1 MQTTSPFKGEVGL
14 QFVLSVA
21 THYTTRE
28 LVELAEYAREAGFDQ
43 VWIDDVLGH
52 RNQFIT
58 MSAIAAKSPMKLG
71 TAVMV
76 PYFRHPAD
84 IAGALASISELI
96 HPHELS
102 VGIARGGAFPHRQ
115 LPQPKPI
122 TMLAETAQFLKRL
135 LAGEALK
142 LGEFPF
148 LTSYFHMNPEA
159 SFQMAFVPKAPVRL
173 YCGGNSP
180 KSLAVGGR
188 FMDGILFGGPFIMAL
203 RTGRMQQM
211 LAIAEG
217 AAREADPNKRL
228 RNVAEIN
235 LSLSIDL
242 RAAIQFAKPYVVNM
256 LRRAGGAPGTID
268 DFVKVGVDPDE
279 ISRVTKALEKGAT
292 REEAVALVP
301 DAMVDAIFI
310 AGDLNTCQDRIA
322 EACQAAA
329 DLGIAQ
335 VSFAKLGPDCREAIR
350 LLSRD
355 ILPMLKR
362 P

>member
-1 MQTTSPFKGEVGL
+1 MQTSFRGEVGL

-21 THYTTRE
+21 TQYTAPE
-28 LVELAEYAREAGFDQ
+28 LVELAVYARQVGFDQ

-52 RNQFIT
+52 RSQFVT
-58 MSAIAAKSPMKLG
+58 MSAIAAKAPMKLG
-71 TAVMV
+71 TAIMV

-102 VGIARGGAFPHRQ
+102 VGIARGGAFPHRE

-122 TMLAETAQFLKRL
+122 TMLAETAQFLKRV
-135 LAGEALK
+135 LAGEAVK
-142 LGEFPF
+142 LGDYPF

-159 SFQMAFVPKAPVRL
+159 SFQMAFVSKAPIRL

-188 FMDGILFGGPFIMAL
+188 FMDGILFGGPFILAL
-203 RTGRMQQM
+203 RTGRVKEM
-211 LAIAEG
+211 LAIAED

-235 LSLSIDL
+235 LSLSSDL
-242 RAAIQFAKPYVVNM
+242 RAAKQFAKPYIVNM
-256 LRRAGGAPGTID
+256 LRRAGGAPGTVNDFLQVGID
-268 DFVKVGVDPDE
+268 PTD
-279 ISRVTKALEKGAT
+279 ISRITEALERGAT

-301 DAMVDAIFI
+301 DAMVDAVFI
-310 AGDLNTCQDRIA
+310 AGDLNTCRDRIA

-329 DLGIAQ
+329 ELGIDQ

-355 ILPMLKR
+355 VLPMLKR
-362 P
+362 A